1 MGRPD
6 LRPVALLPDAVRR
19 ALPAYAAAAVATVV
33 GVGVRVHGH
42 THASRVDHWIDTR
55 ARVTAHP
62 WHGLLYL
69 LAQLGSPAFVAL
81 ASGALAAVCW
91 WWRDPLAAALCVLA
105 PGVNDVLTEIVLKPV
120 IGRMKDASLAFPS
133 GHTGRAVALATV
145 AVLLAGSQGPLGR
158 RLPLPARRTVRAL
171 ALAGGAGVG
180 FAVVALGW
188 HYATDAA
195 GAVLLAT
202 SVSLM
207 LAVALDRWRAPNV
220 RSAPSYCL
228 GSKSSDRELMQ

>member
-1 MGRPD
+1 MGRPQP
-6 LRPVALLPDAVRR
+6 RPVALLPDAVRR
-19 ALPAYAAAAVATVV
+19 ALPVYAVAAAGTVV

-42 THASRVDHWIDTR
+42 THASRIDRWIDAR
-55 ARVTAHP
+55 ASITAHP

-69 LAQLGSPAFVAL
+69 LAQLGSPGFVAL
-81 ASGALAAVCW
+81 AAGALAALCW
-91 WWRDPLAAALCVLA
+91 WWRDPLAAALCLLA
-105 PGVNDVLTEIVLKPV
+105 PGVNDILTEVILKPV

-145 AVLLAGSQGPLGR
+145 IVLLAGHRGPVGR
-158 RLPLPARRTVRAL
+158 RLPPVGRRTLRFTAV
-171 ALAGGAGVG
+171 AGGAGVG
-180 FAVVALGW
+180 YAVVALGW

-207 LAVALDRWRAPNV
+207 LAVALDRWRTPAAPKGLPY
-220 RSAPSYCL
+220 SL
-228 GSKSSDRELMQ
+228 GSKSSDSELMQ